1 MERLAVLFDLDG
13 VISDTAY
20 THAMAWKSIFEKFL
34 NQNSLPFPLKFEAS
48 DYLHYLDGKARFTG
62 IQSFLESKNIKLS
75 VGQPED
81 KGLDTIHGIGNA
93 KNALYLDM
101 LLRNGVHIFD
111 DALRLINILQESGL
125 SLGLAS
131 ASKNAENILEKGG
144 IKDRFEFVMDGR
156 VAELYQIKPKPH
168 PDFYKNAAN
177 FLGYR
182 AQNCIVIEDAIS
194 GVIAAK
200 RAGVKIV
207 IGIDRQSNGIGLL
220 KNGADLIVSSL
231 DEIDVKFFTTKKL
244 FN

>member
-111 DALRLINILQESGL
+111 DALLLNQNPKRMDYHHRSID
-125 SLGLAS
+125 
-131 ASKNAENILEKGG
+131 KNDTFYPVPIHQ
-144 IKDRFEFVMDGR
+144 FSW
-156 VAELYQIKPKPH
+156 PKH
-168 PDFYKNAAN
+168 NEY
-177 FLGYR
+177 
-182 AQNCIVIEDAIS
+182 C
-194 GVIAAK
+194 
-200 RAGVKIV
+200 
-207 IGIDRQSNGIGLL
+207 
-220 KNGADLIVSSL
+220 
-231 DEIDVKFFTTKKL
+231 
-244 FN
+244 